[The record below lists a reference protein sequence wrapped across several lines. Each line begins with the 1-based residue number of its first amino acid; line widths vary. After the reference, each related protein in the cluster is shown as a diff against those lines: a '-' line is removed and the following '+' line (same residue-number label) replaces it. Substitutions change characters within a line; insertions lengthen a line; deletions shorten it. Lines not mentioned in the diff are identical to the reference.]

1 MVEVNRVTSRNRYI
15 TATAGDSKIVSILQY
30 LSLNLTEPLS
40 IDDIAERF
48 YISKYHMMRRFK
60 EETGYTIHSYVAE
73 KRLLLAR
80 QLLQSGQSVTEA
92 CYRSGYQDYST
103 FSRAYRKRFGASP
116 SADQRRG

>member
-1 MVEVNRVTSRNRYI
+1 MVEWNRVTSRNRYI